1 MKVIKRDGSSE
12 DLNLDK
18 IHKMVELA
26 CEGLV
31 DVSPSYVETNSKLQ
45 FFDGITTE
53 YIQNVLVTSAN
64 KLISL
69 ETPNYQ
75 YVAARLLLF
84 GLYKSLSPKW
94 QTEGLPSIYD
104 HLNKFSTRYD
114 SILLE
119 KYTKREWDILD
130 GAVEHIKDFK
140 FTYASLQQLMD
151 KYLIQD
157 RSTGQVFE
165 TPQIAYMLI
174 AATVF
179 SDYPTDTRLE
189 HVIDYY
195 HAISDHLIN
204 LPTPIMAGVRSKLK
218 SFASCSLLDVDDTTL
233 SIGTSNH
240 AVGILTA
247 SSSGIGLNV
256 GRMRSIDSSIRDG
269 NVIHPGVIP
278 FLKMFESTAK
288 AFKQANRGGSVT
300 CFFPIWHLQI
310 ESIIQLKNN
319 RGTEDTRVRHMDY
332 CIQMSELFYKRF
344 IDNENITLFSTSDV
358 PGLYEAFGTDKFD
371 DLYRYYESQ
380 DINKKVVNMQKLFM
394 DLVEER
400 SSTARIYIMN
410 IDHANSHSGYSEQI
424 YMSNLCVAPETLI
437 LTKYGYF
444 PIIELENQYVEIWN
458 GYEWSEVL
466 VKKTGENQK
475 LLKVKTN
482 SGLELNCT
490 PYHKWYVMD
499 GYHKIKEVRTLDLKS
514 GDKLIKCNYPIIDG
528 ESTLEYAY
536 ENGFYSGDGCLTPS
550 GKRVYLYHE
559 KRKLK
564 SFLDM
569 SIFKNWTIQ
578 DNYNREYGSSDLLRF
593 KFFVPL
599 DNFSV
604 NSKIIW
610 LAGLC
615 DSDGTVSNNGETQSI
630 QICSTN
636 QDFLIKVQLMLHT
649 VGVISKVT
657 KNQDSGYRSMPANDG
672 TGENKLFWCE
682 STYRLLIGQTGIV
695 TLRELGFVTHRLDIS
710 NHCPDRECTQYI
722 KIDTITEYNGLSDT
736 YCFTEPKRGL
746 GVFNGILTG
755 QCLEICQPSRPLT
768 DINDTGI
775 KEYSVAV
782 QKGRIYEFVKLT
794 RNNEFLEPKP

>member
-1 MKVIKRDGSSE
+1 
-12 DLNLDK
+12 
-18 IHKMVELA
+18 
-26 CEGLV
+26 
-31 DVSPSYVETNSKLQ
+31 
-45 FFDGITTE
+45 
-53 YIQNVLVTSAN
+53 
-64 KLISL
+64 
-69 ETPNYQ
+69 
-75 YVAARLLLF
+75 
-84 GLYKSLSPKW
+84 
-94 QTEGLPSIYD
+94 
-104 HLNKFSTRYD
+104 
-114 SILLE
+114 
-119 KYTKREWDILD
+119 
-130 GAVEHIKDFK
+130 
-140 FTYASLQQLMD
+140 
-151 KYLIQD
+151 
-157 RSTGQVFE
+157 
-165 TPQIAYMLI
+165 
-174 AATVF
+174 
-179 SDYPTDTRLE
+179 
-189 HVIDYY
+189 
-195 HAISDHLIN
+195 
-204 LPTPIMAGVRSKLK
+204 
-218 SFASCSLLDVDDTTL
+218 
-233 SIGTSNH
+233 
-240 AVGILTA
+240 
-247 SSSGIGLNV
+247 
-256 GRMRSIDSSIRDG
+256 
-269 NVIHPGVIP
+269 
-278 FLKMFESTAK
+278 
-288 AFKQANRGGSVT
+288 
-300 CFFPIWHLQI
+300 
-310 ESIIQLKNN
+310 
-319 RGTEDTRVRHMDY
+319 
-332 CIQMSELFYKRF
+332 
-344 IDNENITLFSTSDV
+344 
-358 PGLYEAFGTDKFD
+358 
-371 DLYRYYESQ
+371 
-380 DINKKVVNMQKLFM
+380 
-394 DLVEER
+394 
-400 SSTARIYIMN
+400 
-410 IDHANSHSGYSEQI
+410 
-424 YMSNLCVAPETLI
+424 
-437 LTKYGYF
+437 
-444 PIIELENQYVEIWN
+444 
-458 GYEWSEVL
+458 
-466 VKKTGENQK
+466 
-475 LLKVKTN
+475 
-482 SGLELNCT
+482 
-490 PYHKWYVMD
+490 MD

-615 DSDGTVSNNGETQSI
+615 DSDGTVSNNGGTQSI

-636 QDFLIKVQLMLHT
+636 QDFLLKVQLMLHT

-755 QCLEICQPSRPLT
+755 QCVEIIQPARPLE